1 MPEKTVLAV
10 DDDEMILEALKL
22 VVEDAGFK
30 FIGVQS
36 GQQCLNTLSEIT
48 PKLIIL
54 DVSMAEMDGFET
66 LERIR
71 KDFSDL
77 SSDVAFLTAGKDVKM
92 VDRALKLGTE
102 TFILKPFNPGN
113 LQKRIIEM
121 MSDVKSF
128 SRY

>member
-10 DDDEMILEALKL
+10 DDDDNILAALSVL
-22 VVEDAGFK
+22 IEDAGFK
-30 FIGVQS
+30 FIGVRN
-36 GQQCLNTLSEIT
+36 GQQCLDTLRDIT

-54 DVSMAEMDGFET
+54 DVAMAEMDGFET
-66 LERIR
+66 LENIR
-71 KDFSDL
+71 RNFPDIP
-77 SSDVAFLTAGKDVKM
+77 SDVAFLTGKKDIDM
-92 VDRALKLGTE
+92 IDRALELGIE
-102 TFILKPFNPGN
+102 NFILKPFNPDN